1 MLPTFLI
8 IGAQKSGT
16 TTLYRDLLTQ
26 PGVYFPYEKEPTSLA
41 HDAVLTPEGLAEYE
55 AYFAKAKP
63 TDARGD
69 ASTGYTRIPR
79 FNGAPERASKVLGSD
94 IELIYIVREPVSRIV
109 SHHHHMVTNHPAPN
123 TIEEFIDSEHHAI
136 PFSRYAFQVKAWLEH
151 YPADRLHV
159 LIFEEYV
166 KERQAAIGRLAPILG
181 FEPMLDRIDPESKF
195 NTAQDRSSDKGLA
208 MKVQGSWP
216 YQKLRPM
223 LPAGVRDR
231 LRRLLTRKAP
241 PPPPPPSEACV
252 ERLLVELE
260 DDQREFAEIIGRPF
274 PIWDP
279 DTVREKYDK
288 LRRTAATSAER

>member
-26 PGVYFPYEKEPTSLA
+26 PGVFFPYHKEPTALA

-55 AYFAKAKP
+55 ALFAKAKP

-79 FNGAPERASKVLGSD
+79 FTNVPERASKVLGPH
-94 IELIYIVREPVSRIV
+94 IQLLYIVREPVSRIV
-109 SHHHHMVTNHPAPN
+109 SHHHHVTTNQPGPS
-123 TIEEFIDSEHHAI
+123 TVDEFVQVDPTALA
-136 PFSRYAFQVKAWLEH
+136 FSRYAFQARAWLEH
-151 YPADRLHV
+151 YPLERMHV

-166 KERQAAIGRLAPILG
+166 KERKTAVERLGPILG
-181 FEPMLDRIDPESKF
+181 FEPLPERVDPESKF
-195 NTAQDRSSDKGLA
+195 NTAQDRSSDHGLA
-208 MKVQGSWP
+208 MRLRATWP
-216 YQKLRPM
+216 YQKLRPL
-223 LPAGVRDR
+223 LPVSTRDT
-231 LRRLLTRKAP
+231 LRRLLAKKAP

-252 ERLLVELE
+252 ERLLHELE
-260 DDQREFAEIIGRPF
+260 DDQRELAERIGRPY

-279 DTVREKYDK
+279 DEVRNRYAR
-288 LRRTAATSAER
+288 LRSSRTDAL